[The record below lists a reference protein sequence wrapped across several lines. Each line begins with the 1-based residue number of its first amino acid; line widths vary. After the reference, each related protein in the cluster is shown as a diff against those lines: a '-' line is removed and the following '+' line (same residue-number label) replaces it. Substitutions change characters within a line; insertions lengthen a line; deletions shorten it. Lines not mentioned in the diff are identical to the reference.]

1 MQKYNI
7 IKVIDDKIAELNKF
21 REREKDL
28 SNIVDSYIG
37 GGVYYLRELKFQIEK
52 MK

>member
-21 REREKDL
+21 DDIKLDY
-28 SNIVDSYIG
+28 SYYD
-37 GGVYYLRELKFQIEK
+37 VFKFCI
-52 MK
+52 